1 MHRSSKPSLITTNAM
16 KQCKSFRDLPDLDND
31 FVPAREVF
39 LRNQPPPRQR
49 THRRDRE
56 MNQCEEYLRSK
67 WTCTDAM
74 PDSFDPDQLEKAFIR
89 GRLGHSRSRDAR
101 ECRSEQRN
109 TNTMDKAK
117 GATDD
122 QQDLIATGAESTD
135 LKETHPPTVNDVYP
149 SDAESQS
156 SSAISESLD
165 TDEQL
170 EGYESEVSINEASTK
185 NITRVKASTSPI
197 TARGRP
203 ISKVFEPLE
212 RKPTPRIR
220 KGSKPPLSRSAF
232 SGSGVPCLHGT
243 CQGGCNGDG
252 KGVVAV
258 GRHAK
263 QPKYFPFKSKVR
275 RS

>member
-1 MHRSSKPSLITTNAM
+1 MHRTSRPSSTTTDVM
-16 KQCKSFRDLPDLDND
+16 KQYKSFKDLPDLDGD
-31 FVPAREVF
+31 YIPAREVF
-39 LRNQPPPRQR
+39 LRGQPPLRQKP
-49 THRRDRE
+49 HKRDRE
-56 MNQCEEYLRSK
+56 MNWCEEYLRSK

-74 PDSFDPDQLEKAFIR
+74 PDSFDPDQLEKVFAR
-89 GRLGHSRSRDAR
+89 GRGGHSVSRDTR
-101 ECRSEQRN
+101 PCRSEQRD
-109 TNTMDKAK
+109 TNTMEGTK
-117 GATDD
+117 GSTNDQRGLMATN
-122 QQDLIATGAESTD
+122 AESVEVNEIHTS
-135 LKETHPPTVNDVYP
+135 TVDDVCP

-170 EGYESEVSINEASTK
+170 EGYESEVSINEASTE
-185 NITRVKASTSPI
+185 NITRVKASTSPV

-203 ISKVFEPLE
+203 RSKAFEPVE

-232 SGSGVPCLHGT
+232 SGSGVPCLYGT

-252 KGVVAV
+252 KGGVVN
-258 GRHAK
+258 RHAK
-263 QPKYFPFKSKVR
+263 APKYFPFKSKAR